1 MVVFSFN
8 FDCFSLQ
15 AERARKQLQME
26 LADLVESKDD
36 VGKNVHDL
44 EKAKR
49 LLEQQLAEQ
58 KTQVGL
64 LTCIKLIFPSHI
76 VQKPFN

>member
-1 MVVFSFN
+1 
-8 FDCFSLQ
+8 
-15 AERARKQLQME
+15 ME

-58 KTQVGL
+58 KTQVSL
-64 LTCIKLIFPSHI
+64 LTCIKLNL
-76 VQKPFN
+76 PFYVI

>member
-1 MVVFSFN
+1 
-8 FDCFSLQ
+8 
-15 AERARKQLQME
+15 ME

-76 VQKPFN
+76 L